1 MSSKFSLIVVGAVV
15 ALSSIGCAGRY
26 IDKEEY
32 DREMTQKAELIDA
45 LTKEN
50 AELRQKGEAYDKLKA
65 EMDVNG
71 ESAKFYAELADSL
84 RKALKDNGIADHNEA
99 VFVEKDGRVV
109 FATDVLFDL
118 GSWKLTAKGHQI
130 LAAFAQTQKNTVMK
144 IVGHTDSK
152 RIASAGLK
160 KELETDTNKELSVK
174 RAIAVMGE
182 LLKSGVRE
190 SQIASVEGHGSD
202 EPRGND
208 AKSRR
213 VEIFVVP
220 GAKVAPTSAVKPAKT
235 TKK

>member
-1 MSSKFSLIVVGAVV
+1 MSSKLSIVIVGAAV
-15 ALSSIGCAGRY
+15 ALGSIGCAGRY
-26 IDKEEY
+26 VTKEEY
-32 DREMTQKAELIDA
+32 DRDITQTRELNDA

-50 AELRQKGEAYDKLKA
+50 AELRQKGEAYDRLKA

-84 RKALKDNGIADHNEA
+84 RKALKDNGIHDGPD
-99 VFVEKDGRVV
+99 VVTVEKDGRVV
-109 FATDVLFDL
+109 FATDVMFDL
-118 GSWKLTAKGHQI
+118 GSWTLTPKGHQI
-130 LAAFAQTQKNTVMK
+130 LAAFAQTQKSTVMK

-152 RIASAGLK
+152 RIASAKLK
-160 KELETDTNKELSVK
+160 TALETDTNKELSVK

-208 AKSRR
+208 TKSRR
-213 VEIFVVP
+213 VEIFVLP
-220 GAKVAPTSAVKPAKT
+220 GAHVAATSAVKPAKT

>member
-1 MSSKFSLIVVGAVV
+1 MSSKLSLVIVGAAV
-15 ALSSIGCAGRY
+15 ALSSIGCSGHFVS
-26 IDKEEY
+26 KEEY
-32 DREMTQKAELIDA
+32 DRDITQTRELNDA

-71 ESAKFYAELADSL
+71 DSAKFYAELADSL
-84 RKALKDNGIADHNEA
+84 RKALKDNGIHEEN
-99 VFVEKDGRVV
+99 VVTVEKDGRVV
-109 FATDVLFDL
+109 FATDVMFDL
-118 GSWKLTAKGHQI
+118 GSWTLTAKGHQI
-130 LAAFAQTQKNTVMK
+130 LTAFAQTQKGNVMK

-152 RIASAGLK
+152 RIASKKLK
-160 KELETDTNKELSVK
+160 EALETDTNKELSVK

-182 LLKSGVRE
+182 LLKGGIRE

-213 VEIFVVP
+213 VEIFVLP
-220 GAKVAPTSAVKPAKT
+220 GAHVAPTSAVKPAKT

>member
-1 MSSKFSLIVVGAVV
+1 MSSKLSIVIVGAVV
-15 ALSSIGCAGRY
+15 ALSSIGCAGGY
-26 IDKEEY
+26 VTKEEY
-32 DREMTQKAELIDA
+32 DRDITQTRELNDA

-71 ESAKFYAELADSL
+71 ESAKFYAELANSL
-84 RKALKDNGIADHNEA
+84 RNALKDHGIHEDGI
-99 VFVEKDGRVV
+99 VTVEKDGRVV
-109 FATDVLFDL
+109 FATDVMFDL
-118 GSWKLTAKGHQI
+118 GSWTLTPKGHQV

-152 RIASAGLK
+152 RIASAKLK
-160 KELETDTNKELSVK
+160 TALETDTNKELSVK

-235 TKK
+235 TRK

>member
-1 MSSKFSLIVVGAVV
+1 MSSKLSIVIVGAVV
-15 ALSSIGCAGRY
+15 ALSSIGCAGGY
-26 IDKEEY
+26 VTKEEY
-32 DREMTQKAELIDA
+32 DRDITQTRELNDA

-71 ESAKFYAELADSL
+71 ESAKFYAELANSL
-84 RKALKDNGIADHNEA
+84 RNALKDHGIHEDGI
-99 VFVEKDGRVV
+99 VTVEKDGRVV
-109 FATDVLFDL
+109 FATDVMFDL
-118 GSWKLTAKGHQI
+118 GSWTLTPKGHQV
-130 LAAFAQTQKNTVMK
+130 LAAFAQTQKSNVMK

-152 RIASAGLK
+152 RIASAKLK
-160 KELETDTNKELSVK
+160 TALETDTNKELSVK

>member
-1 MSSKFSLIVVGAVV
+1 MSSKLSIVIVGAVV

-26 IDKEEY
+26 V
-32 DREMTQKAELIDA
+32 
-45 LTKEN
+45 TKEN
-50 AELRQKGEAYDKLKA
+50 AELRQKGEAYDRLKA

-84 RKALKDNGIADHNEA
+84 RKALKDNGIAHEDA
-99 VFVEKDGRVV
+99 VTVEKDGRVV

-118 GSWKLTAKGHQI
+118 GSWKLTTKGHQI
-130 LAAFAQTQKNTVMK
+130 LAAFAQTQKNTIMK

>member
-1 MSSKFSLIVVGAVV
+1 MSSKLSIVIVGAVV
-15 ALSSIGCAGRY
+15 ALSSIGCAGGY
-26 IDKEEY
+26 VTKEEY
-32 DREMTQKAELIDA
+32 DRDITQTRELNDA

-71 ESAKFYAELADSL
+71 ESAKFYAELANSL
-84 RKALKDNGIADHNEA
+84 RNALKDHGIHEDGI
-99 VFVEKDGRVV
+99 VTVEKDGRVV
-109 FATDVLFDL
+109 FATDVMFDL
-118 GSWKLTAKGHQI
+118 GSWTLTPKGHQV
-130 LAAFAQTQKNTVMK
+130 LAAFAQTQKNNVMK

-152 RIASAGLK
+152 RIASAKLK
-160 KELETDTNKELSVK
+160 TALETDTNKELSVK

>member
-1 MSSKFSLIVVGAVV
+1 MSSKLSIVIVGAVV
-15 ALSSIGCAGRY
+15 ALSSIGCAGGY
-26 IDKEEY
+26 VTKEEY
-32 DREMTQKAELIDA
+32 DRDITQTRELNDA

-71 ESAKFYAELADSL
+71 ESAKFYAELANSL
-84 RKALKDNGIADHNEA
+84 RNALKDHGIHEDGI
-99 VFVEKDGRVV
+99 VTVEKDGRVV
-109 FATDVLFDL
+109 FATDVMFDL
-118 GSWKLTAKGHQI
+118 GSWTLTPKGHQV
-130 LAAFAQTQKNTVMK
+130 LAAFAQTQKNNVMK

-152 RIASAGLK
+152 RIASAKLK
-160 KELETDTNKELSVK
+160 TALETDTNKELSVK

-235 TKK
+235 TRK

>member
-1 MSSKFSLIVVGAVV
+1 MSSKLSLVIVGAVV

-84 RKALKDNGIADHNEA
+84 RKALKDNGITEDHL
-99 VFVEKDGRVV
+99 VTVEKDGRVV
-109 FATDVLFDL
+109 FATDVMFDL
-118 GSWKLTAKGHQI
+118 GSWSLTAKGHQV
-130 LAAFAQTQKNTVMK
+130 LAAFAQTQKTNVMK

-152 RIASAGLK
+152 RIVSAKLK
-160 KELETDTNKELSVK
+160 TALETDTNKELSVK

-182 LLKSGVRE
+182 LLKSGIRE

>member
-1 MSSKFSLIVVGAVV
+1 MSSKLSIVIVGAAV

-26 IDKEEY
+26 VTKEEY
-32 DREMTQKAELIDA
+32 DRDITQTRELNDA

-50 AELRQKGEAYDKLKA
+50 AELRQKGEAYDRLKA

-84 RKALKDNGIADHNEA
+84 RKALKDNGIHEEN
-99 VFVEKDGRVV
+99 VVTVEKDGRVV
-109 FATDVLFDL
+109 FATDVMFDL
-118 GSWKLTAKGHQI
+118 GSWTLTPKGHQI
-130 LAAFAQTQKNTVMK
+130 LTAFAQTQKGTVMK

-152 RIASAGLK
+152 RIASAKLRTA
-160 KELETDTNKELSVK
+160 LETDTNKELSVK

-182 LLKSGVRE
+182 LLKGGIRE

-213 VEIFVVP
+213 VEIFVLP
-220 GAKVAPTSAVKPAKT
+220 GAHVAPTSAVKPAKT

>member
-1 MSSKFSLIVVGAVV
+1 MSSKFTLVIVGAAV

-26 IDKEEY
+26 VTKEEY
-32 DREMTQKAELIDA
+32 DRDITQTRELNDA

-50 AELRQKGEAYDKLKA
+50 AELRQKGEAYDRLKA

-84 RKALKDNGIADHNEA
+84 RKALKDNGIHDES
-99 VFVEKDGRVV
+99 VVTVEKDGRVV
-109 FATDVLFDL
+109 FATDVMFDL
-118 GSWKLTAKGHQI
+118 GSWTLTAKGHQI
-130 LAAFAQTQKNTVMK
+130 LTAFAQTQKNNVMK

-152 RIASAGLK
+152 RIASSKLRTA
-160 KELETDTNKELSVK
+160 LETDTNKELSVK

-182 LLKSGVRE
+182 LLKGGIRE

-213 VEIFVVP
+213 VEIFVLP
-220 GAKVAPTSAVKPAKT
+220 GAHVAPTSAVKPLKT

>member
-1 MSSKFSLIVVGAVV
+1 MSSKLSIVIVGAVV
-15 ALSSIGCAGRY
+15 ALSSIGCAGGY
-26 IDKEEY
+26 VTKEEY
-32 DREMTQKAELIDA
+32 DRDITQTRELNDA

-71 ESAKFYAELADSL
+71 ESAKFYAELANSL
-84 RKALKDNGIADHNEA
+84 RNALKDHGIHEDGI
-99 VFVEKDGRVV
+99 VTVEKDGRVV
-109 FATDVLFDL
+109 FATDVMFDL
-118 GSWKLTAKGHQI
+118 GSWTLTPKGHQV

-152 RIASAGLK
+152 RIASAKLK
-160 KELETDTNKELSVK
+160 TALETDTNKELSVK

>member
-1 MSSKFSLIVVGAVV
+1 MSSKLSIVVVGAVV
-15 ALSSIGCAGRY
+15 ALSSIGCAGGY
-26 IDKEEY
+26 VTKEEY
-32 DREMTQKAELIDA
+32 DRDITQTRELNDA

-71 ESAKFYAELADSL
+71 ESAKFYAELANSL
-84 RKALKDNGIADHNEA
+84 RNALKDHGIHEDGI
-99 VFVEKDGRVV
+99 VTVEKDGRVV
-109 FATDVLFDL
+109 FATDVMFDL
-118 GSWKLTAKGHQI
+118 GSWTLTPKGHQV
-130 LAAFAQTQKNTVMK
+130 LAAFAQTQKSNVMK

-152 RIASAGLK
+152 RIASAKLK
-160 KELETDTNKELSVK
+160 TALETDTNKELSVK

>member
-1 MSSKFSLIVVGAVV
+1 MSSKLSIVVVGAVV
-15 ALSSIGCAGRY
+15 ALSSIGCAGGY
-26 IDKEEY
+26 VTKEEY
-32 DREMTQKAELIDA
+32 DRDITQTRELNDA

-71 ESAKFYAELADSL
+71 ESAKFYAEQADSL
-84 RKALKDNGIADHNEA
+84 RKALKDSGIAHEDA

-130 LAAFAQTQKNTVMK
+130 LAAFAQTQKNNVMK

>member
-1 MSSKFSLIVVGAVV
+1 
-15 ALSSIGCAGRY
+15 
-26 IDKEEY
+26 
-32 DREMTQKAELIDA
+32 ELIDA

-50 AELRQKGEAYDKLKA
+50 AELRQKGEAYDRLKA

-84 RKALKDNGIADHNEA
+84 RKALKDSGIAHEDA

-130 LAAFAQTQKNTVMK
+130 LAAFAQTQKNTIMK

-152 RIASAGLK
+152 RIASQGLK

>member
-1 MSSKFSLIVVGAVV
+1 MSSKLSIAIVGAAV
-15 ALSSIGCAGRY
+15 ALSSVGCAGGY
-26 IDKEEY
+26 VTKEDYE
-32 DREMTQKAELIDA
+32 REFAQKTELIDA

-50 AELRQKGEAYDKLKA
+50 AELRQKGEAYDRLKA

-71 ESAKFYAELADSL
+71 ESAKFYADLANTL
-84 RKALKDNGIADHNEA
+84 RNALKEHGLTHED
-99 VFVEKDGRVV
+99 VVVEKDGRVV

-118 GSWKLTAKGHQI
+118 GSWTLTPKGHQI
-130 LAAFAQTQKNTVMK
+130 LAAFAQTQKNNVMK

-160 KELETDTNKELSVK
+160 KALETDTNKELSVK

-182 LLKSGVRE
+182 LLKGGIRE

-220 GAKVAPTSAVKPAKT
+220 GAHVAPTSAVKPAKT

>member
-1 MSSKFSLIVVGAVV
+1 MSSKLSLVIVGAAV
-15 ALSSIGCAGRY
+15 ALSSIGCSGHFVS
-26 IDKEEY
+26 KEEY
-32 DREMTQKAELIDA
+32 DRDITQTRELNDA

-84 RKALKDNGIADHNEA
+84 RKALKDNGIHEEN
-99 VFVEKDGRVV
+99 VVTVEKDGRVV
-109 FATDVLFDL
+109 FATDVMFDL
-118 GSWKLTAKGHQI
+118 GSWTLTAKGHQI
-130 LAAFAQTQKNTVMK
+130 LTAFAQTQKGNVMK

-152 RIASAGLK
+152 RIASKKLK
-160 KELETDTNKELSVK
+160 EALETDTNKELSVK

-182 LLKSGVRE
+182 LLKGGIRE

-213 VEIFVVP
+213 VEIFVLP
-220 GAKVAPTSAVKPAKT
+220 GAHVAPTSAVKPAKT

>member
-1 MSSKFSLIVVGAVV
+1 MSSKLTLVVVGAVV

-84 RKALKDNGIADHNEA
+84 RKALKDNGIAHEDA
-99 VFVEKDGRVV
+99 VVVERDGRVV

-130 LAAFAQTQKNTVMK
+130 LAAFAQTQKNTIMK

>member
-1 MSSKFSLIVVGAVV
+1 MSSKLSIVVVGAVV

-84 RKALKDNGIADHNEA
+84 RKALKDNGIAHEDA
-99 VFVEKDGRVV
+99 VTVEKDGRVV
-109 FATDVLFDL
+109 FATDVLFDP

-130 LAAFAQTQKNTVMK
+130 LAAFAQTQKNTIMK

-152 RIASAGLK
+152 RIASAKLK
-160 KELETDTNKELSVK
+160 TALETDTNKELSVK